1 MGGADSYEV
10 CMIPWQKLDVPARGG
25 QAHRISDHTTLVMLP
40 VWRIPARTYSG
51 QAVGE
56 HDRVVIRMMS
66 AGADDENERS
76 E

>member
-1 MGGADSYEV
+1 
-10 CMIPWQKLDVPARGG
+10 MIPVQKLDGPLCAG

-40 VWRIPARTYSG
+40 VWRIPAGTYSG
-51 QAVGE
+51 TAIGE
-56 HDRVVIRMMS
+56 HDRVVISMMS